1 MTAANAATS
10 FSFFAIPIATPMAKR
25 IGRFVNTMSPAR
37 LMTMNSAFQKV
48 PGPMIL
54 VSPYALSI
62 VTFEN
67 EPPMPSKSP
76 AAGSSAIGSMND
88 LPIL

>member
-1 MTAANAATS
+1 
-10 FSFFAIPIATPMAKR
+10 
-25 IGRFVNTMSPAR
+25 
-37 LMTMNSAFQKV
+37 MTMNSAFQKV

-54 VSPYALSI
+54 VSPYASSI